1 MGKVIELILMAVATW
16 RVSSML
22 VDEAGP
28 ADVFIKLR
36 AKIGV
41 SYDAFSQ
48 RVGTNLFSSLFL
60 CVWCMSVWVGTGFY
74 LLFRLHRGLYE
85 IITYPLVISG
95 LAIYLHKRIAN

>member
-1 MGKVIELILMAVATW
+1 MDKVIELIIMAVSTW

-28 ADVFIKLR
+28 GDVFVKFR

-41 SYDAFSQ
+41 SYDAFSN

-60 CVWCMSVWVGTGFY
+60 CVWCMSVWVGTAIFILY
-74 LLFRLHRGLYE
+74 RANKRVYE
-85 IITYPLVISG
+85 ILTYPLAISG
-95 LAIYLHKRIAN
+95 LAIYLHKKIAS